1 MIIMY
6 IKSIKNKKYW
16 TQKFDDNLTT
26 LYMVLFQSSFEIFCS
41 THGSLWQFLAF
52 KDLYILTNLRN
63 KFLKEAL
70 QNHEFWP
77 PHKYHIISIQYP
89 SHKCLPEK
97 SCLHCLRIL
106 IMSWLFKDPVV
117 IMKEIMPW
125 LFKDPVNS
133 DLAQFDHGQSNSK
146 KWPKG

>member
-52 KDLYILTNLRN
+52 KDLYIPTNLRN
-63 KFLKEAL
+63 KFLKKFYKTM
-70 QNHEFWP
+70 NFD
-77 PHKYHIISIQYP
+77 
-89 SHKCLPEK
+89 
-97 SCLHCLRIL
+97 LHT
-106 IMSWLFKDPVV
+106 
-117 IMKEIMPW
+117 
-125 LFKDPVNS
+125 
-133 DLAQFDHGQSNSK
+133 
-146 KWPKG
+146 